1 MTLDLP
7 FTDLYTFGVVNVD
20 IGSPGTQYS
29 LIFDPGSSNTWVGAG
44 KKYVSTASSQKT
56 SDTVAVQYGT
66 GNFSGVEYIDT
77 LTLNKVSFNQSI
89 GVANTSNGID
99 DVDGLLGLG
108 PTDLTIGT
116 LSPDKSKSIPTVA
129 DNLYSEG
136 DVESS
141 TVTIVNKT
149 ITFGPT
155 PLEDVLYA
163 PITKTPGASTFWGID
178 ASFSYDQANLVKST
192 VGIIDHG
199 STAIM
204 FPTSAYKELLRLTN
218 ATAHA
223 DTGLPEV
230 TPCDKLAPI
239 ILTVAGV
246 NISIPVE
253 HYRWPAEKNVAIG
266 GDAKKCY
273 LAITDIGS
281 GSESLRK
288 GPVGFR
294 QSSVQG
300 QAGLDTAVKFVLGY
314 NTLKHFGVVLD
325 TDNSQIGI
333 AQVA

>member
-1 MTLDLP
+1 MSLDLA
-7 FTDLYTFGVVNVD
+7 FTDLYTVGVVNVD

-29 LIFDPGSSNTWVGAG
+29 LIFDPGSSNTWVGAE
-44 KKYVSTASSQKT
+44 KKYVSTSTSRKT
-56 SDTVAVQYGT
+56 SDTVAVKYGS
-66 GNFSGVEYIDT
+66 GNFTGVEYFDT
-77 LTLNKVSFNQSI
+77 ITLNHKVSFNQSI
-89 GVANTSNGID
+89 GVATASNGITD
-99 DVDGLLGLG
+99 ADGLLGLG
-108 PTDLTIGT
+108 PTELTLGT
-116 LSPDKSKSIPTVA
+116 LSPDKDKMIPTVA
-129 DNLYSEG
+129 DNLFSEG

-141 TVTIVNKT
+141 TITIVNKT

-155 PLEDVLYA
+155 PLQDVMYA
-163 PITKTPGASTFWGID
+163 PITSVIGASTYWGID
-178 ASFSYDQANLVKST
+178 ASFSYGPNSLVTST

-204 FPTSAYKELLRLTN
+204 LPTSAYKELLRLTN

-246 NISIPVE
+246 DISIPVAE
-253 HYRWPAEKNVAIG
+253 YRWPAEKNVAIG

-273 LAITDIGS
+273 LAVTDIGS
-281 GSESLRK
+281 DVDGLRR

-300 QAGLDTAVKFVLGY
+300 EMATAVKFVLGY

-325 TDNSQIGI
+325 RDNSQIGI
-333 AQVA
+333 AKLA